1 MPERTLQ
8 EPLAAAQSRV
18 REARALLACPRTC
31 DLEAC
36 ATLLRGAQDDLEQ
49 LRDSLLAGGPGGG
62 ELRQQATLLGRE
74 IRQAGALLEQA
85 AHFGRNWLERLRAA
99 SRGYTA
105 AGSPAPIP
113 PCGQISLMG

>member
-1 MPERTLQ
+1 MPERTIQ

-18 REARALLACPRTC
+18 REARALLARPRSC

-36 ATLLRGAQDDLEQ
+36 ATMLHGAQGDLEK
-49 LRDSLLAGGPGGG
+49 LRDSLLAGAPGCW

-85 AHFGRNWLERLRAA
+85 ASFGRNWLG
-99 SRGYTA
+99 RGAPLPTTA
-105 AGSPAPIP
+105 APGRP
-113 PCGQISLMG
+113 